1 MKQEIINKL
10 KPSWFPHRD
19 AVASLLVAMNDHIP
33 DFEDTIEVYP
43 LVDGWEISLLDRSG
57 SDEELAFRLVFK
69 VTGPND
75 HVSYWKVPVWYDSY
89 DGNTYDCNTIEWDNT
104 FEVTPVEKMVTVWE
118 KK

>member
-75 HVSYWKVPVWYDSY
+75 HVSYWKVPGWYDSY
-89 DGNTYDCNTIEWDNT
+89 DGNTIEWDNT